1 MGDLLAGLSD
11 VKLKKAS
18 DHSLPGMDL
27 QLPSMTSVLKLMENS
42 QIKRTNPIPIIVD
55 SHSLL

>member
-1 MGDLLAGLSD
+1 MGDFLAGLSD

-27 QLPSMTSVLKLMENS
+27 QLPNMTSVLELMEN
-42 QIKRTNPIPIIVD
+42 IRTNPIPIIVD